1 MSLKDLTKD
10 LHDQAENT
18 KFMKAV
24 FAKTLPLDLW
34 TDWTYQRS
42 LFYGAIEGAAD
53 AVGLLDDLPGIKR
66 SFYLY
71 LDYKEMA
78 GDQRYQF
85 LPSTLEYHKYIIDL
99 YPDENKIMSHLYTW
113 HMGDLFGGQMIKKII
128 DAPHRHLDFKDPK
141 ILMTNLRSKLND
153 EMALESRIAFQWA
166 IKIMNELYK
175 EQ

>member
-1 MSLKDLTKD
+1 MSLKELTKD

-18 KFMKAV
+18 PFMKAV
-24 FAKTLPLDLW
+24 FAKTLPLELW

-53 AVGLLDDLPGIKR
+53 AAGLLDDLPGIRR

-78 GDQRYQF
+78 GDKRHLF
-85 LPSTLEYHKYIIDL
+85 KSSVMEYHKYIISL
-99 YPDENKIMSHLYTW
+99 YPDADKLMAHLYTW

-128 DAPHRHLDFKDPK
+128 DAPHRHLEFKDSK
-141 ILMTNLRSKLND
+141 TLMTNIRTKLKD
-153 EMALESRIAFQWA
+153 EMADEARVAFNWA
-166 IKIMNELYK
+166 IEMLNEYK
-175 EQ
+175 V